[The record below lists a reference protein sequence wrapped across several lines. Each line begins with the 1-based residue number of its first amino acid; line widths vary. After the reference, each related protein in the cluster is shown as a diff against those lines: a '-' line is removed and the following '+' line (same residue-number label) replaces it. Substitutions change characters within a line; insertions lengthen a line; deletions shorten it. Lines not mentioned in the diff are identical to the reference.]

1 MPRGM
6 SDGLGRFGPSGRLGN
21 ACFQAETGA
30 GVLTP
35 ANGGPKSKSGKS
47 TPEGAAVPPPET
59 APADAAPAQKT
70 PRLSAAAAILGEVVW
85 LLGRSDAHKH
95 LFLTDLDWLVLP
107 PVQLRQFR
115 IWQNDNKPVAFASWA
130 YLTEEAGERFANG
143 ARIGRMGQ
151 NAPGTRKSGEQ
162 LWLIG
167 FVAAV
172 GRADGM
178 IQELREKLFEGR
190 KIKTL
195 QPAPEGSWVG
205 VMEW

>member
-1 MPRGM
+1 MRDATGDERRVRAIWPVRQVGE
-6 SDGLGRFGPSGRLGN
+6 RL
-21 ACFQAETGA
+21 F
-30 GVLTP
+30 P
-35 ANGGPKSKSGKS
+35 GG
-47 TPEGAAVPPPET
+47 
-59 APADAAPAQKT
+59 
-70 PRLSAAAAILGEVVW
+70 
-85 LLGRSDAHKH
+85 
-95 LFLTDLDWLVLP
+95 
-107 PVQLRQFR
+107 
-115 IWQNDNKPVAFASWA
+115 A

-143 ARIGRMGQ
+143 ARIGRMGR

-167 FVAAV
+167 FVAAF
-172 GRADGM
+172 GGADGM